1 MAQLTQGETLTITQ
15 TVADATAVEARLG
28 GASTG
33 THAMTADGTMWTV
46 NIDTA
51 AMQPGQYVAQ
61 VWATY
66 AGNIKRIVS
75 TESFTLSAALKA
87 GDMRSNAAKALEMI
101 DAMLAGQAKEG
112 VLRYKINNRELE
124 RYSVDELL
132 KLRSHFLAEVQRE
145 NRKNKGMSGLGPRIA
160 VRF

>member
-15 TVADATAVEARLG
+15 TVADATAVQARLG
-28 GASTG
+28 GPSIG
-33 THAMTADGTMWTV
+33 THAMTADGTIWTV

-51 AMQPGQYVAQ
+51 NMEPGEYVAQ

-66 AGNIKRIVS
+66 AGNVKRIVS
-75 TESFTLSAALKA
+75 TESFVLSAALRA
-87 GDMRSNAAKALEMI
+87 GDMRSNARKSLDMI

-112 VLRYKINNRELE
+112 VRRYRINNRELE

-132 KLRSHFLAEVQRE
+132 KLRTHFVAEVQRE
-145 NRKNKGMSGLGPRIA
+145 TRKNKGMNALGPRIA